1 MILQMTEVNA
11 KLLDQGVL
19 GLVVIILLST
29 VVYLQVRIVKKDEKI
44 LELTEKYV
52 ESFNVISNLI
62 ASLSAVAIA
71 VPERVREKIV
81 EDLRKIE
88 DAIQTIKLNK
98 Q

>member
-1 MILQMTEVNA
+1 MTEVNA